1 MYFFFLSTMYQLV
14 KASGVFREIKYSK
27 IMFSHVSNLT
37 RNTLRVMV
45 SISHLIAFLRSTH
58 MAPDCVLNALFYDE

>member
-45 SISHLIAFLRSTH
+45 SVSHLIAFL
-58 MAPDCVLNALFYDE
+58 